1 MSREMQ
7 VTSKSGEGK
16 EVLIYSLL
24 EQAGH
29 LLRSPAFLHAWTLS
43 VCKDLITKIQ

>member
-1 MSREMQ
+1 MEDRAMSRGMQ

-24 EQAGH
+24 G
-29 LLRSPAFLHAWTLS
+29 
-43 VCKDLITKIQ
+43 